1 MCFPSFIPS
10 LPHPAPP
17 AAVLVFLQRIVVD
30 LFRLVNVVRGDSE
43 TADKA
48 FNVRR
53 TLSAWHNPIQVDSV
67 TAILFPR
74 LDDVVLH
81 NVSLS
86 SFCNNRTGAARHHCV
101 STGQDRQRD
110 STLLRLTSPHWSLRR
125 CALQGGAVR
134 GRANLHTPMRTK
146 QRRQPSL
153 TSVKRCC
160 CTSDLGSSGSDA
172 SFPPP

>member
-67 TAILFPR
+67 TAILFSR

-86 SFCNNRTGAARHHCV
+86 SFCNNRTEAARL
-101 STGQDRQRD
+101 SDNI
-110 STLLRLTSPHWSLRR
+110 LSL
-125 CALQGGAVR
+125 G
-134 GRANLHTPMRTK
+134 M
-146 QRRQPSL
+146 
-153 TSVKRCC
+153 
-160 CTSDLGSSGSDA
+160 SDA
-172 SFPPP
+172 SEANFTASAKISIVFI